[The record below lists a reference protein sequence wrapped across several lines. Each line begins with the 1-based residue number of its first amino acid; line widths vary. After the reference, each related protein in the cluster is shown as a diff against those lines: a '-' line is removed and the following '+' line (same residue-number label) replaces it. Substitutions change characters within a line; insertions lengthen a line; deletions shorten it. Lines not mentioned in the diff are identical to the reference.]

1 MSAVAECPEAVDT
14 LSAWLTAYLAAPE
27 TAAKEFFTAHELLA
41 AAGMPYSH
49 ENLSAMA
56 RAAGS
61 SGLTQAR
68 RRVDGAVLRAWN
80 RPSRAFLA
88 QQAAERLDRQEAQ
101 ARQRVRDYIDC
112 AAEWALMS
120 HRVQT
125 RDTRA
130 RMDEALARHRR
141 TAKAILHR
149 LDPCASSDPAP
160 RVLDFEEFMQHQ
172 TAVIARAFGVPRS
185 LLTPPPRTAAD
196 ADRRAR
202 PRGARP

>member
-1 MSAVAECPEAVDT
+1 MSAAICFGIDLGSAARDTTVVTHYDGTTGQWREVARTPHPADEGIAACIGCGCTDDRACLGGCWWLDVD
-14 LSAWLTAYLAAPE
+14 
-27 TAAKEFFTAHELLA
+27 
-41 AAGMPYSH
+41 
-49 ENLSAMA
+49 
-56 RAAGS
+56 RAAGK
-61 SGLTQAR
+61 GVCCYCEDHLQA
-68 RRVDGAVLRAWN
+68 
-80 RPSRAFLA
+80 FHA
-88 QQAAERLDRQEAQ
+88 QQAAARLDEQEAQ

-125 RDTRA
+125 RDTRD

-149 LDPCASSDPAP
+149 LTPGASSDPAP
-160 RVLDFEEFMQHQ
+160 RIVDIASLADFAGHLY
-172 TAVIARAFGVPRS
+172 P
-185 LLTPPPRTAAD
+185 LTDWQRQNLNSWEASQ